1 MKEKIRNFFLSGQ
14 FDYCAVGFGILSI
27 ILLLAF
33 DCCWLNWA
41 LIGLN
46 ALMGIGYYLYA
57 LYLWLCNKPKFDWH
71 LINGA
76 FMRKVLVLVLLTPF
90 IFALTTLIFT
100 SIKGNGFHLVDIG
113 SHQPPKNPYSTFM
126 EVLYHFIDPGNLHT
140 AGEGTSYLVFII
152 AICGVFLLN
161 GVLISSIVGWIDKR
175 KERYLQGLEPYK
187 RFLKRKEH
195 YVIIGGS
202 DIVEGIVEQIF
213 ETPQENGE
221 MPYILIQTSNNV
233 EDFRHKLFSGLD
245 IEQQKHIIIRYGN
258 RNVKED
264 IEKLYLNKALEVY
277 VIGEETR
284 TDDMES
290 YHDTMNMKCLNLIYE
305 NVEKNK
311 SFAKNDK
318 DNRLVCY
325 FMFEYQTT
333 FNVFQ
338 YSEISGEIKKRINFK
353 PFYYYEMWAQRVLV
367 CKELENESN
376 CEYLPLEG
384 IEGIKKD
391 DKDYVHLV
399 IVGMTRMGTALATQ
413 AALMAHYPN
422 FVENGIRT
430 KITLIDENADKE
442 KNFYIDRYDR
452 LFALSNWSYKE
463 MVRSESGKDE
473 LKTVYTYKPTD
484 CEHLGGDFL
493 DVEWEFI
500 QGTVAQL
507 ELQNYIED
515 CASKTHKMT
524 IAICKDEPSRCLAAA
539 LNLEWKIYDKA
550 MQVLVYNRYD
560 DALIEQLNPR
570 IEDES
575 ELLFKNKPMEKQ
587 TEQKEKKDV
596 FSPFGNKLKAFG
608 MASKCFRKDIL
619 EDSDNLAK
627 EFHKVYCTDE
637 DGKIREEDAEIKKL
651 TDYWSNVY
659 VSNTLW
665 SKLRC
670 VEIEKEEIKA
680 EDKEILIKVEH
691 NRWNVEKLI
700 MSYRHLTKEE
710 QDKAKE
716 DKNVKNQRKSEM
728 AHLDICSNKRLIEI
742 DEVAISS
749 DEKIVE
755 ELIRIKKEIK
765 QE

>member
-1 MKEKIRNFFLSGQ
+1 MKEKIRKFFLSGQ

-33 DCCWLNWA
+33 DCCWLNWV

-57 LYLWLCNKPKFDWH
+57 LRLWLCNKPKFDWH

-90 IFALTTLIFT
+90 IFALISLCCGQIG
-100 SIKGNGFHLVDIG
+100 KGLVTG
-113 SHQPPKNPYSTFM
+113 ETAELTNPLWGAY
-126 EVLYHFIDPGNLHT
+126 YHFIDPGNQHI
-140 AGEGTSYLVFII
+140 AEGNTTWLATII

-175 KERYLQGLEPYK
+175 KERYLQGLEPYQ

-202 DIVEGIVEQIF
+202 DIVEGIVAQIF
-213 ETPQENGE
+213 ETPQKNGE

-245 IEQQKHIIIRYGN
+245 VEQQKHIIIRYGN

-264 IEKLYLNKALEVY
+264 IEKLYLDKALEVY

-305 NVEKNK
+305 KVEGNTF
-311 SFAKNDK
+311 FAKSDE

-338 YSEISGEIKKRINFK
+338 YSEISEEIKKRINFK

-367 CKELENESN
+367 CKELENEAN
-376 CEYLPLEG
+376 CEYLPLER
-384 IEGIKKD
+384 INGIKKSED
-391 DKDYVHLV
+391 DYVHLV
-399 IVGMTRMGTALATQ
+399 VVGMTRMGTALATQ

-422 FVENGIRT
+422 FVENNIRT

-473 LKTVYTYKPTD
+473 LKTVFTHTPMEL
-484 CEHLGGDFL
+484 EHLGGDFL

-500 QGTVAQL
+500 QGSVAQL
-507 ELQNYIED
+507 ELQKYIED

-560 DALIEQLNPR
+560 DALIEQL
-570 IEDES
+570 
-575 ELLFKNKPMEKQ
+575 KNEGKYGIS
-587 TEQKEKKDV
+587 
-596 FSPFGNKLKAFG
+596 SPFKNKLKAFG
-608 MASKCFRKDIL
+608 MASKCFRKNIL
-619 EDSDNLAK
+619 EDSDTLAK
-627 EFHKVYCTDE
+627 EFHKVYNKGQDV
-637 DGKIREEDAEIKKL
+637 EIEKL

-691 NRWNVEKLI
+691 NRWNIEKLI

-716 DKNVKNQRKSEM
+716 DNNVKNQLKSEM
-728 AHLDICSNKRLIEI
+728 AHLYICSNKRLREI
-742 DEVAISS
+742 DEGAIFY
-749 DEKIVE
+749 DERIVE
-755 ELIRIKKEIK
+755 ELIRIKKDFEAK
-765 QE
+765 KK

>member
-1 MKEKIRNFFLSGQ
+1 MGSGVGFLYILISEKNMKEKIRNFFLSGQ

-33 DCCWLNWA
+33 DCCWLNWL

-90 IFALTTLIFT
+90 IFALISLCCGQIG
-100 SIKGNGFHLVDIG
+100 KGLVTG
-113 SHQPPKNPYSTFM
+113 ETAELTNPLWGAY
-126 EVLYHFIDPGNLHT
+126 YHFIDPGNQHI
-140 AGEGTSYLVFII
+140 AEGNTTWLATII

-175 KERYLQGLEPYK
+175 KERYLQGLEPYQ

-213 ETPQENGE
+213 ETPQKNGE

-245 IEQQKHIIIRYGN
+245 VEQQKHIIIRYGN

-264 IEKLYLNKALEVY
+264 IEKLYLDKALEVY

-305 NVEKNK
+305 KVEGNT
-311 SFAKNDK
+311 SFAKSDE

-338 YSEISGEIKKRINFK
+338 YSEISEEIKKRINFK

-367 CKELENESN
+367 CKELDPEAEY
-376 CEYLPLEG
+376 EYLPLEG

-391 DKDYVHLV
+391 DDDYVHLV
-399 IVGMTRMGTALATQ
+399 VVGMTRMGTALATQ

-422 FVENGIRT
+422 FVEKNIRT

-473 LKTVYTYKPTD
+473 LKTVFTHTPMEL
-484 CEHLGGDFL
+484 EHLGGDFL

-500 QGTVAQL
+500 QGSVAQL

-560 DALIEQLNPR
+560 DALIEKLKNEGKYGVSSP
-570 IEDES
+570 
-575 ELLFKNKPMEKQ
+575 FKNKI
-587 TEQKEKKDV
+587 
-596 FSPFGNKLKAFG
+596 KAFG
-608 MASKCFRKDIL
+608 MASKCFRKNIL
-619 EDSDNLAK
+619 EDSDKLAK
-627 EFHKVYCTDE
+627 EFHRVYMNDE
-637 DGKIREEDAEIKKL
+637 NAEIKKL

-680 EDKEILIKVEH
+680 EDKKILVKVEH
-691 NRWNVEKLI
+691 NRWNIEKLI

-710 QDKAKE
+710 QDEARKDSEK
-716 DKNVKNQRKSEM
+716 KQRYKSEM

-742 DEVAISS
+742 DEEAISS

-755 ELIRIKKEIK
+755 ELIRIKKDFEVK
-765 QE
+765 KK

>member
-1 MKEKIRNFFLSGQ
+1 MKEKIRKFFKSEWL
-14 FDYCAVGFGILSI
+14 DYYVVGFGILSI

-90 IFALTTLIFT
+90 IFAFISLCCGQIGKGLVTGETAELT
-100 SIKGNGFHLVDIG
+100 
-113 SHQPPKNPYSTFM
+113 NPLWGAY
-126 EVLYHFIDPGNLHT
+126 YHFIDPGNQHI
-140 AGEGTSYLVFII
+140 AEGNTTWLATII

-175 KERYLQGLEPYK
+175 KERYIQGLEPYQ

-213 ETPQENGE
+213 ETPQKNGE

-245 IEQQKHIIIRYGN
+245 VEQQKHIIIRYGN

-264 IEKLYLNKALEVY
+264 IEKLYLDKALEVY

-305 NVEKNK
+305 KVEGNT

-338 YSEISGEIKKRINFK
+338 YSEISGRIIERINFK

-367 CKELENESN
+367 CKELENEAN

-384 IEGIKKD
+384 IEGIKKSED
-391 DKDYVHLV
+391 DYVHLV

-422 FVENGIRT
+422 FVENNIRT

-473 LKTVYTYKPTD
+473 LKTVFTHTPVEF
-484 CEHLGGDFL
+484 EHLGGDFL

-500 QGTVAQL
+500 QGSVAQL
-507 ELQNYIED
+507 ELQDYIEK
-515 CASKTHKMT
+515 SITEKTKMT

-539 LNLEWKIYDKA
+539 LNLEWRIYEKA

-560 DALIEQLNPR
+560 DALIEKLKNKK
-570 IEDES
+570 ES
-575 ELLFKNKPMEKQ
+575 E
-587 TEQKEKKDV
+587 V
-596 FSPFGNKLKAFG
+596 YSPFKNKLKAFG
-608 MASKCFRKDIL
+608 MASKCFKKDIL
-619 EDSDNLAK
+619 EDSDKLAK
-627 EFHKVYCTDE
+627 EFHKVYCTNKN
-637 DGKIREEDAEIKKL
+637 GKIREEDVEIKKL

-680 EDKEILIKVEH
+680 EDKEILVKVEH
-691 NRWNVEKLI
+691 NRWNIEKLI
-700 MSYRHLTKEE
+700 MSYRHLAKEE
-710 QDKAKE
+710 QDSAKE
-716 DKNVKNQRKSEM
+716 DEEVKNQLKREM
-728 AHLDICSNKRLIEI
+728 AHLYICSNKRLREI
-742 DEVAISS
+742 DEGAIFY
-749 DEKIVE
+749 DERIVE
-755 ELIRIKKEIK
+755 NLIRIKKDFEAK
-765 QE
+765 KK

>member
-33 DCCWLNWA
+33 DCCWLNWL

-90 IFALTTLIFT
+90 IFALISLCCGQIG
-100 SIKGNGFHLVDIG
+100 KGLVTK
-113 SHQPPKNPYSTFM
+113 QTAELTNPLWGAY
-126 EVLYHFIDPGNLHT
+126 YHFIDPGNQHI
-140 AGEGTSYLVFII
+140 AEGNTTWLATII

-175 KERYLQGLEPYK
+175 KERYLQGLEPYQ

-213 ETPQENGE
+213 ETPQKNGE

-233 EDFRHKLFSGLD
+233 EEFRHKLFSGLD
-245 IEQQKHIIIRYGN
+245 VEQQKHIIIRYGN
-258 RNVKED
+258 RNVEED
-264 IEKLYLNKALEVY
+264 IEKLYLNNALEVY

-290 YHDTMNMKCLNLIYE
+290 YHDTMNMKCLNWIYE
-305 NVEKNK
+305 KVRKNK

-318 DNRLVCY
+318 DNRLVCH

-338 YSEISGEIKKRINFK
+338 YSEISGDIKKRINFK

-367 CKELENESN
+367 CKELKNESN

-384 IEGIKKD
+384 IEGIKRD
-391 DKDYVHLV
+391 DDDYVHLV
-399 IVGMTRMGTALATQ
+399 VVGMTRMGTALATQ

-422 FVENGIRT
+422 FVEKGIRT

-442 KNFYIDRYDR
+442 KNFFIDRYDR

-463 MVRSESGKDE
+463 MVRAESGKDE
-473 LKTVYTYKPTD
+473 LKTVYTHKPTD

-507 ELQNYIED
+507 ELQKYIED
-515 CASKTHKMT
+515 SIIEKTKMT

-539 LNLEWKIYDKA
+539 LNLEWRIYEKA
-550 MQVLVYNRYD
+550 KQVLVYNRYD
-560 DALIEQLNPR
+560 DALIEKLKNQGKYDIYSP
-570 IEDES
+570 
-575 ELLFKNKPMEKQ
+575 FKNKI
-587 TEQKEKKDV
+587 
-596 FSPFGNKLKAFG
+596 KAFG

-619 EDSDNLAK
+619 EDSDTLAK
-627 EFHKVYCTDE
+627 EFHKVYMNDE
-637 DGKIREEDAEIKKL
+637 NAEIEKL

-665 SKLRC
+665 TKLRC
-670 VEIEKEEIKA
+670 VERMNETIDDKDIDILA
-680 EDKEILIKVEH
+680 EVEH
-691 NRWNVEKLI
+691 NRWNIEKLI
-700 MSYRHLTKEE
+700 MSFRPLTKEE
-710 QDKAKE
+710 QDQARQSKKNKDSYK
-716 DKNVKNQRKSEM
+716 DKM
-728 AHLDICSNKRLIEI
+728 AHLNICSNGRLEEI
-742 DEVAISS
+742 DKGVKKYDI
-749 DEKIVE
+749 DIIEKTALKLKGFE
-755 ELIRIKKEIK
+755 AKKNDRSRNN
-765 QE
+765 

>member
-1 MKEKIRNFFLSGQ
+1 MNKKIRNLIESEW
-14 FDYCAVGFGILSI
+14 FDYIVIGFGILSI
-27 ILLLAF
+27 VLLWNCN
-33 DCCWLNWA
+33 CCWLNWL

-46 ALMGIGYYLYA
+46 AVMGIGYYYYA
-57 LYLWLCNKPKFDWH
+57 FSLWFCKKPEFDWH

-76 FMRKVLVLVLLTPF
+76 FLRKVLVLVLLTPF
-90 IFALTTLIFT
+90 IFALVSLIFARF
-100 SIKGNGFHLVDIG
+100 KGNEFHLVDIG
-113 SHQPPKNPYSTFM
+113 SHVPPKNPYSPFM

-140 AGEGTSYLVFII
+140 AGEGSSYLVFII

-175 KERYLQGLEPYK
+175 KERYIQGLEPYK
-187 RFLKRKEH
+187 YFLEHKKH

-202 DIVEGIVEQIF
+202 DIVEGIVKEIF
-213 ETPQENGE
+213 KTHNKEKANQSKKNSEI
-221 MPYILIQTSNNV
+221 PYILIQTLNNV
-233 EDFRHKLFSGLD
+233 EEFRHKLFSGLD

-258 RNVKED
+258 RNVEED
-264 IEKLYLNKALEVY
+264 IEKLYLNNALEVY

-290 YHDTMNMKCLNLIYE
+290 YHDTMNMKCLNLIYKKVKD
-305 NVEKNK
+305 NT

-325 FMFEYQTT
+325 FMFEYQTP

-338 YSEISGEIKKRINFK
+338 YSEISEEIKKRINFN

-367 CKELENESN
+367 CKELDPEAEY
-376 CEYLPLEG
+376 EYLPLEG

-391 DKDYVHLV
+391 ADDYVHLV

-422 FVENGIRT
+422 FVEKGIRT

-473 LKTVYTYKPTD
+473 LKTVFTHTPMEL
-484 CEHLGGDFL
+484 EHLGGDFL

-500 QGTVAQL
+500 QGSVAQL
-507 ELQNYIED
+507 ELQKYIED

-539 LNLEWKIYDKA
+539 LNLEWKIYEKA

-560 DALIEQLNPR
+560 DALIKQLKNEGKYGVSSP
-570 IEDES
+570 
-575 ELLFKNKPMEKQ
+575 FKNKI
-587 TEQKEKKDV
+587 
-596 FSPFGNKLKAFG
+596 KAFG
-608 MASKCFRKDIL
+608 MASKCFRKNIL
-619 EDSDNLAK
+619 EDSDKLSK
-627 EFHKVYCTDE
+627 EFHRVYMNDE
-637 DGKIREEDAEIKKL
+637 NAEIKKL

-659 VSNTLW
+659 VSNSLW
-665 SKLRC
+665 TKLRC
-670 VEIEKEEIKA
+670 VKIENEKIVDK
-680 EDKEILIKVEH
+680 DKEILIKVEH

-710 QDKAKE
+710 QDRAKE
-716 DKNVKNQRKSEM
+716 DKEVKNQLKREM
-728 AHLDICSNKRLIEI
+728 AHLDICSNKRLRKI
-742 DEVAISS
+742 DEGAISY
-749 DEKIVE
+749 DKKIVE
-755 ELIRIKKEIK
+755 NLIKIKKGN
-765 QE
+765 

>member
-33 DCCWLNWA
+33 DCCWLNWV

-90 IFALTTLIFT
+90 IFALISLCCGQIG
-100 SIKGNGFHLVDIG
+100 KGLVTD
-113 SHQPPKNPYSTFM
+113 QTAELTNPLWGAY
-126 EVLYHFIDPGNLHT
+126 YHFIDPGNQHI
-140 AGEGTSYLVFII
+140 AEGNTTWLATII

-187 RFLKRKEH
+187 HFLKRKKH

-202 DIVEGIVEQIF
+202 DIVSGIVEQIYDKH
-213 ETPQENGE
+213 PKGKRNI
-221 MPYILIQTSNNV
+221 PYILIQTSNDV

-245 IEQQKHIIIRYGN
+245 VEQQKHIIIRYGN
-258 RNVKED
+258 RNVKQD
-264 IEKLYLNKALEVY
+264 IEKLYLDKALEVY
-277 VIGEETR
+277 IIGEETR

-290 YHDTMNMKCLNLIYE
+290 YHDTMNMKCLELISE
-305 NVEKNK
+305 NVGKNT

-338 YSEISGEIKKRINFK
+338 YSEISERIKECINFK

-367 CKELENESN
+367 CKECDKTEEYD
-376 CEYLPLEG
+376 YLPLEG
-384 IEGIKKD
+384 ESGINKD
-391 DKDYVHLV
+391 AENQVHLV
-399 IVGMTRMGTALATQ
+399 VVGMTRMGTALATQ

-422 FVENGIRT
+422 FVTKGIRT

-473 LKTVYTYKPTD
+473 LKTVFTHTPTKHD
-484 CEHLGGDFL
+484 YLGGDFL

-507 ELQNYIED
+507 ELQDYIEK
-515 CASKTHKMT
+515 SITEKTKMT

-539 LNLEWKIYDKA
+539 LNLEWRIYEKA

-560 DALIEQLNPR
+560 DALIKQLKNEGKYGVSSP
-570 IEDES
+570 
-575 ELLFKNKPMEKQ
+575 FKNKI
-587 TEQKEKKDV
+587 
-596 FSPFGNKLKAFG
+596 KAFG
-608 MASKCFRKDIL
+608 MASKCFRKNIL
-619 EDSDNLAK
+619 EDSDKLAK
-627 EFHKVYCTDE
+627 EFHRVYMDDE
-637 DGKIREEDAEIKKL
+637 NAEIKKL

-680 EDKEILIKVEH
+680 EDKEILVKVEH
-691 NRWNVEKLI
+691 NRWNIEKLI
-700 MSYRHLTKEE
+700 MSFRHLTKEE
-710 QDKAKE
+710 QDIAKE
-716 DKNVKNQRKSEM
+716 DKEEKKRLKSEM
-728 AHLDICSNKRLIEI
+728 AHLDICSNARLKEI
-742 DEVAISS
+742 DEGAISY
-749 DEKIVE
+749 DEDIVE
-755 ELIRIKKEIK
+755 NLIRIKKKLNRNKITK
-765 QE
+765 TLKK

>member
-1 MKEKIRNFFLSGQ
+1 MKEKIRKFFLSGQ

-33 DCCWLNWA
+33 DCYWLNWV

-90 IFALTTLIFT
+90 IFALISLCCGQIG
-100 SIKGNGFHLVDIG
+100 KGLVTK
-113 SHQPPKNPYSTFM
+113 QTAELTNPLWGAY
-126 EVLYHFIDPGNLHT
+126 YHFIDPGNQHI
-140 AGEGTSYLVFII
+140 AEGNTTWLATII

-175 KERYLQGLEPYK
+175 KERYLQGLEPYQ

-258 RNVKED
+258 RNVKQD

-338 YSEISGEIKKRINFK
+338 YSEISQEIKECINFK

-367 CKELENESN
+367 CKELNPEAKY
-376 CEYLPLEG
+376 EYLPLEG
-384 IEGIKKD
+384 IEGIKKSED
-391 DKDYVHLV
+391 DYVHLV

-422 FVENGIRT
+422 FVEKNIRT
-430 KITLIDENADKE
+430 KITFIDENADKE

-473 LKTVYTYKPTD
+473 LKTVFTHTPMEL
-484 CEHLGGDFL
+484 EHLGGDFL

-507 ELQNYIED
+507 ELQKYIED
-515 CASKTHKMT
+515 SASKTHKMT

-539 LNLEWKIYDKA
+539 LNLEWRIYDKA

-575 ELLFKNKPMEKQ
+575 E
-587 TEQKEKKDV
+587 
-596 FSPFGNKLKAFG
+596 
-608 MASKCFRKDIL
+608 
-619 EDSDNLAK
+619 
-627 EFHKVYCTDE
+627 
-637 DGKIREEDAEIKKL
+637 
-651 TDYWSNVY
+651 
-659 VSNTLW
+659 
-665 SKLRC
+665 
-670 VEIEKEEIKA
+670 
-680 EDKEILIKVEH
+680 
-691 NRWNVEKLI
+691 
-700 MSYRHLTKEE
+700 
-710 QDKAKE
+710 
-716 DKNVKNQRKSEM
+716 
-728 AHLDICSNKRLIEI
+728 
-742 DEVAISS
+742 
-749 DEKIVE
+749 
-755 ELIRIKKEIK
+755 
-765 QE
+765 

>member
-33 DCCWLNWA
+33 DCCWLNWV

-57 LYLWLCNKPKFDWH
+57 LRLWLCNKPKFDWH

-113 SHQPPKNPYSTFM
+113 SHQPPKNPYSPFM

-187 RFLKRKEH
+187 HFLKRKKH

-202 DIVEGIVEQIF
+202 DIVSGIVEQIYDKH
-213 ETPQENGE
+213 PKGKRNI
-221 MPYILIQTSNNV
+221 PYILIQTSSDV
-233 EDFRHKLFSGLD
+233 EEFRHKLFSGLD
-245 IEQQKHIIIRYGN
+245 VEQQKHIIIRYGN
-258 RNVKED
+258 RNVEED
-264 IEKLYLNKALEVY
+264 IEKLYLNNAEEVY

-290 YHDTMNMKCLNLIYE
+290 YHDTMNMKCLDLIYK
-305 NVEKNK
+305 NVKDNT

-318 DNRLVCY
+318 DNRLVCH

-338 YSEISGEIKKRINFK
+338 YSEISETIKERINFK

-367 CKELENESN
+367 CKECDKTEEYD
-376 CEYLPLEG
+376 YLPLEG
-384 IEGIKKD
+384 ESGIRKD

-422 FVENGIRT
+422 FVTKGIRT

-463 MVRSESGKDE
+463 MVRVESGKDE
-473 LKTVYTYKPTD
+473 LKTVYIHAPV
-484 CEHLGGDFL
+484 EHDYLGGDFL

-500 QGTVAQL
+500 QGTIAQL
-507 ELQNYIED
+507 ELQKYIED
-515 CASKTHKMT
+515 SITEKTKMT

-539 LNLEWKIYDKA
+539 LNLEWRIYEKA

-560 DALIEQLNPR
+560 DALIKQL
-570 IEDES
+570 
-575 ELLFKNKPMEKQ
+575 KNK
-587 TEQKEKKDV
+587 KDSAIY
-596 FSPFGNKLKAFG
+596 SPFGNKLKAFG
-608 MASKCFRKDIL
+608 MASKCFDKDIL
-619 EDSDNLAK
+619 KYSELLVG
-627 EFHKVYCTDE
+627 EFESVYTNGE
-637 DGKIREEDAEIKKL
+637 SRVPNKL
-651 TDYWSNVY
+651 TDYWSDVY

-680 EDKEILIKVEH
+680 EDKEILAKVEH
-691 NRWNVEKLI
+691 NRWNIEKLI
-700 MSYRHLTKEE
+700 MSFRHLEKEE
-710 QDKAKE
+710 QDIAKE
-716 DKNVKNQRKSEM
+716 DKEEKKRLKSEM
-728 AHLDICSNKRLIEI
+728 AHLDICSNARLREI
-742 DEVAISS
+742 DEGVISS
-749 DEKIVE
+749 DERIVE
-755 ELIRIKKEIK
+755 NLIRIKKDFEAK
-765 QE
+765 KNDRSRNN